1 LLSFAEVEERLIEAM
16 QTCWRQ
22 PDRERGWHRLR
33 AMWPDFRRHTWFGD
47 YGDTGDGVSTP
58 TLRPAS
64 STRAELA
71 AMDEAFGWV
80 EAATADE
87 RKVIA
92 MAISARASGNARVSW
107 LALVSEGARP
117 DPALS
122 GSADKL
128 RMQYSRGMRKVV
140 KRANRG
146 R

>member
-1 LLSFAEVEERLIEAM
+1 M

-47 YGDTGDGVSTP
+47 YGDTGDGVSAP
-58 TLRPAS
+58 LLRPAS

-71 AMDEAFGWV
+71 AMEEAFGWV

-92 MAISARASGNARVSW
+92 MAISARASGNTRVSW
-107 LALVSEGARP
+107 LALASSDGRP

-128 RMQYSRGMRKVV
+128 RMMYSRGMAKVM